1 MAVALLGLGFPGV
14 GMAAQGEGKT
24 QPQGAV
30 SARPANSRIAVENA
44 LPGTS
49 EWAEVGN
56 HDMSKLSAFTGAV
69 SVNAGEPMNV
79 HVKSTGAT
87 LSAKLYRLGYYQ
99 DQGAR
104 LYWEQTNIATPSQ
117 PACTR
122 DKDTGLVQC
131 PWSSTFAIPT
141 DANWISGIYLLRLD
155 SNQGNRFFVYF
166 IVRNDGYAA
175 DILAMEP
182 TKTNQAY
189 NRYGC
194 ESLYFSGT
202 ASTSNNQCDGVVSNG
217 NSNRTRAYKV
227 SFDRPYKGGA
237 GTGGLFTHDI
247 EMIRWLEASGYDVTY
262 ISDVDRAANPSILL
276 GHKAYLV
283 MGHDEYWTWQ
293 EFDAVENAVANGV
306 NVLFLSANEAYWR
319 IRMESSSLGP
329 NRVVVGYKDATA
341 DPIKSGPD
349 GPTVTFRNLNRS
361 ENRLLGTGYMSY
373 YDDALYNMP
382 WQPTVDPG
390 KWYWD
395 CTGLRTGDIVNN
407 IVGEEWNAILY
418 NYNSVTPA
426 GIELLSEGVAYN
438 DRGVP
443 YPQNT
448 TIYTAPSGAMVFAA
462 GSIHWSWGLMDHS
475 YSNQVFQSY
484 ARSNDADARIQ
495 QLTANILDR
504 FAGYWDGAPRGCEGQ
519 DFYKTG
525 PRPTRTPMP
534 VPPTATGTLPTIP
547 PTRTGTPTPQNGGN
561 TATPTG
567 TSIATNTSILAN
579 TATVTRTPTQTP
591 TRTATQTPVQGT
603 ACTVTFPATDLPKDI
618 RDLSTT
624 TSAISVNATGTM
636 AQVEVLGLSI
646 EHTYASDVTAVLVS
660 PQGTRVDLFAAV
672 CGAGA
677 WMESNTG
684 FGIAQSAAGAMGSVC
699 PPGQATYK
707 PEEASLAVFVGQ
719 QAQGTWTLEVRDG
732 GQYDE
737 GKLHAWQLRVTLNSA
752 SCGSALSATSTN
764 TATST
769 ATNTQPPTSTS
780 TGTSTPT
787 STIAPSS
794 TRTATASATY
804 TYQPTDTP
812 VPTWTATRTALP
824 ANTATATPQPT
835 STATRTPLPTNTA
848 TVAVPASA
856 TATRTST
863 STNTVQPAANTATRT
878 ATRTATGTS
887 TSVAANTA
895 TRTATVT
902 RTGTATR
909 TPTRTATGT
918 ATRTPTVTRTPT
930 RTATGVATGVATQTP
945 ATSGSCA
952 ATYASA
958 DVPRPLADRGTTFSA
973 LTVNDT
979 GTVAQVEVRGLS
991 LAHTYASDMTVFL
1004 ISPQGAR
1011 VELFSHR
1018 CGSNVWT
1025 QANTGFNLKQGATTA
1040 MGATCP
1046 PGSGTYLPVGNL
1058 GLMAGQQA
1066 KGTWKL
1072 EVNDTGAYDL
1082 GTLHAWNLSIVYS
1095 NVPCPVGSQA
1105 HANTPVPTGTPNTT
1119 FGDVA
1124 QEDVFKPYLE
1134 WMASRGYISGY
1145 PCGGD
1150 AEPCPGTYFRPA
1162 ASVTRGQLLK
1172 MVVSATGWAMD
1183 NPKDPTF
1190 ADVARDSAFYI
1201 FVETAARHGIING
1214 YPCGSE
1220 AEPCDVAGRPY
1231 FRAGSN
1237 ITRGQL
1243 SKVMALALGL
1253 PAPAAGTETFADVP
1267 EGSPFHTYVE
1277 AMSSNHIVGGYTCGN
1292 TGEPCDDARRPYFR
1306 PSSSATRGQV
1316 AKFVAVGYGD
1326 R

>member
-1 MAVALLGLGFPGV
+1 MLFCTAVALLGLGFPGV
-14 GMAAQGEGKT
+14 GMAAQDDGKT
-24 QPQGAV
+24 QPRGAV

-49 EWAEVGN
+49 EWADVGN

-79 HVKSTGAT
+79 HVKSTGAS

-104 LYWEQTNIATPSQ
+104 LYWEQSNISTPAQ

-131 PWSSTFAIPT
+131 PWSPTFAIPT
-141 DANWISGIYLLRLD
+141 GANWISGIYLLRLD
-155 SNQGNRFFVYF
+155 SNQGHRFFVYF

-202 ASTSNNQCDGVVSNG
+202 PNTSNNQCDGVVSNG
-217 NSNRTRAYKV
+217 SSNRIRSYKV

-293 EFDAVENAVANGV
+293 EFDAVENAVASGV

-329 NRVVVGYKDATA
+329 NRIVVGYKDATA

-349 GPTVTFRNLNRS
+349 GPTITFRNLNRS

-382 WQPTVDPG
+382 WQPTVDPS

-475 YSNQVFQSY
+475 YPNQVFQSY

-561 TATPTG
+561 TATSTSTG
-567 TSIATNTSILAN
+567 IATNTSVPAN
-579 TATVTRTPTQTP
+579 TATATRTSTQTAIP
-591 TRTATQTPVQGT
+591 PATQTPVQGT
-603 ACTVTFPATDLPKDI
+603 ACTVTFAATDLPKDI

-624 TSAISVNATGTM
+624 ASAINVNAAGTV
-636 AQVEVLGLSI
+636 AQVEVLGLRI

-672 CGAGA
+672 CGGGA
-677 WMESNTG
+677 WTAANTG

-707 PEEASLAVFVGQ
+707 PEEASLAAFVGQ
-719 QAQGTWTLEVRDG
+719 QAQGTWTLEVSDG
-732 GQYDE
+732 GQYDV
-737 GKLHAWQLRVTLNSA
+737 GKLHAWQLRVTVDST
-752 SCGSALSATSTN
+752 SCGSAPSATPTN

-780 TGTSTPT
+780 TGTPTPT
-787 STIAPSS
+787 VPPSS
-794 TRTATASATY
+794 TK
-804 TYQPTDTP
+804 
-812 VPTWTATRTALP
+812 
-824 ANTATATPQPT
+824 TATATATYTHTQQPTNTAVPT
-835 STATRTPLPTNTA
+835 STATRTSLPTDTATNTAQPAATATRTPVLTNTA

-856 TATRTST
+856 TTTRTST
-863 STNTVQPAANTATRT
+863 PTNTAQPAANTATRT
-878 ATRTATGTS
+878 ATRTAT
-887 TSVAANTA
+887 A
-895 TRTATVT
+895 T

-909 TPTRTATGT
+909 TSTPTFTG
-918 ATRTPTVTRTPT
+918 TVTRTPT
-930 RTATGVATGVATQTP
+930 RTATPAATQTP
-945 ATSGSCA
+945 MTGGGCA

-958 DVPRPLADRGTTFSA
+958 DVPRPLTDRGTTISTLA
-973 LTVNDT
+973 VNDT

-991 LAHTYASDMTVFL
+991 LAHTYASDVTVFL

-1025 QANTGFNLKQGATTA
+1025 QGNTGFSLKQGASLA
-1040 MGATCP
+1040 MGTTCP
-1046 PGSGTYLPVGNL
+1046 PGTGTYKPAGNL
-1058 GLMAGQQA
+1058 GLLVGQQA

-1082 GTLHAWNLSIVYS
+1082 GTLHAWNLYLTYS
-1095 NVPCPVGSQA
+1095 NVPCPVSSQA

-1124 QEDVFKPYLE
+1124 PENVFKPYLE
-1134 WMASRGYISGY
+1134 WMAARGYISGY
-1145 PCGGD
+1145 PCGGEG
-1150 AEPCPGTYFRPA
+1150 EPCPGTYFRPS

-1183 NPKDPTF
+1183 NPKDPSF
-1190 ADVARDSAFYI
+1190 ADVPRDSAFYI

-1220 AEPCDVAGRPY
+1220 AEPCDVDGRPY
-1231 FRAGSN
+1231 FRPGSN

-1277 AMSSNHIVGGYTCGN
+1277 AMSANHIVGGYTCGLR
-1292 TGEPCDDARRPYFR
+1292 GEPCDGARRPYFR